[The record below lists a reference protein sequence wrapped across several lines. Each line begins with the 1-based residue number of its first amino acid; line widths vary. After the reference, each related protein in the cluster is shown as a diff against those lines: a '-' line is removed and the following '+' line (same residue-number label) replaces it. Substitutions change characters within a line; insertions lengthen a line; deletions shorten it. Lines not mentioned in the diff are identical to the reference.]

1 MFDEHPLRRTLAE
14 EIHAR
19 PPEDMAAPVQVSHIA
34 VISGEDG
41 MAPHVAH
48 LEALC
53 KHFRVAPPAA
63 DATHFS
69 TELGELRLK
78 WERHTE
84 FSTFTIMR
92 GGVSDQP
99 FKQTAIDSLPKDWV
113 SGLPGQVIAACHV
126 AVETGQGSQR
136 SPSDLAGLFD
146 NNPLTGSIVAGGKAC
161 LWADFQLHADGFTR
175 FLCNVGEI
183 SPSTLGRLV
192 QRILEIETYRMMAM
206 LAFPL
211 AKESRPRLAAV
222 EKRLGG
228 IITRLGT
235 REAVE
240 DERQLL
246 DDLSALAAETEAVNV
261 ATAYRFA
268 AARAYHELIK
278 RRMAAMREERIDGVP
293 RAMEFFDRRF
303 APAMES
309 CENLSIRIE
318 RLSERISRATSLL
331 RTRVD
336 VALEAQ
342 NRDLLESMNRR
353 ARLQLR
359 LQQTVEG
366 LSVVAISYYLLSLV
380 SYLAKGA
387 KHAGFLPIDPYEV
400 VAIAFIPVVVGIWFG
415 VKRVRHV
422 IETSAKESGKP
433 PLDR

>member
-1 MFDEHPLRRTLAE
+1 MFKEHPLRRVLAE

-19 PPEDMAAPVQVSHIA
+19 PPAEVAAPAQVSHIA
-34 VISGEDG
+34 LISGEDG
-41 MAPHVAH
+41 MATHVAH

-53 KHFRVAPPAA
+53 KHFRVAPPPA

-69 TELGELRLK
+69 AELGEVRLK

-84 FSTFTIMR
+84 FSTFTIIR
-92 GGVSDQP
+92 PGEFATP
-99 FKQTAIDSLPKDWV
+99 FKGTAIDSLPKDWL
-113 SGLPGQVIAACHV
+113 SNLPGQVIAACHV
-126 AVETGQGSQR
+126 AVQASGGAQR
-136 SPSDLAGLFD
+136 PVAELTGLFD
-146 NNPLTGSIVAGGKAC
+146 NNPVTGSVVSGGKVR
-161 LWADFQLHADGFTR
+161 LWTDYQLHADGFHR
-175 FLCNVGEI
+175 FLLDARDDI
-183 SPSTLGRLV
+183 SRPTLSRLV

-211 AKESRPRLAAV
+211 AKESRPRLAAI
-222 EKRLGG
+222 EKQLGG
-228 IITRLGT
+228 AIARLGT
-235 REAVE
+235 REGVE
-240 DERQLL
+240 NERQLL
-246 DDLSALAAETEAVNV
+246 DEISALAAEIEAVNV

-278 RRMAAMREERIDGVP
+278 RRMDSMREERMDGFP
-293 RAMEFFDRRF
+293 PSMDFLDRRV

-309 CENLSIRIE
+309 CENLSA
-318 RLSERISRATSLL
+318 RLESLSGRVARATSLL

-359 LQQTVEG
+359 LQETVEG

-387 KHAGFLPIDPYEV
+387 KTAGLSPFDPYIV
-400 VAIAFIPVVVGIWFG
+400 VLVAFVPVVGGIWFG
-415 VKRVRHV
+415 VRRVRHV
-422 IETSAKESGKP
+422 IGKSAGGGK
-433 PLDR
+433 

>member
-1 MFDEHPLRRTLAE
+1 MFKEHPLRRALAE

-19 PPEDMAAPVQVSHIA
+19 PPANLAAPVQVSHIA
-34 VISGEDG
+34 LISGEDG

-53 KHFRVAPPAA
+53 KHFRVAPPPV

-69 TELGELRLK
+69 AELGEVQLK

-84 FSTFTIMR
+84 FSTFTIIR
-92 GGVSDQP
+92 PGAFAQP
-99 FKQTAIDSLPKDWV
+99 FKGTAVDSLPKDWLTD
-113 SGLPGQVIAACHV
+113 LPGQVIAACHV
-126 AVETGQGSQR
+126 AVETGLGSHR
-136 SPSDLAGLFD
+136 TPADLAGLFD
-146 NNPLTGSIVAGGKAC
+146 NNPITGSIVSGGNAW
-161 LWADFQLHADGFTR
+161 LWADFQLHSDGFTR
-175 FLCNVGEI
+175 FLFNVGEI
-183 SPSTLGRLV
+183 TPPTLGRLI
-192 QRILEIETYRMMAM
+192 QRMLEIETYRMMAM

-211 AKESRPRLAAV
+211 AKESRPRLTAV
-222 EKRLGG
+222 ETKLGG
-228 IITRLGT
+228 IIARLGT

-278 RRMAAMREERIDGVP
+278 RRMASMREERMEGVP
-293 RAMEFFDRRF
+293 PAMDFLDRRF

-309 CENLSIRIE
+309 CENLATRVES
-318 RLSERISRATSLL
+318 LSGRISRATSLL

-359 LQQTVEG
+359 LQETVEG
-366 LSVVAISYYLLSLV
+366 LSVVAISYYLLSLI

-387 KHAGFLPIDPYEV
+387 KTAGLSHVDPYV
-400 VAIAFIPVVVGIWFG
+400 VVLVAFVPVVVGIGFG
-415 VKRVRHV
+415 VRRMRRV
-422 IETSAKESGKP
+422 IEKSTDGKTTP
-433 PLDR
+433 DP

>member
-1 MFDEHPLRRTLAE
+1 MFQEHPLRRALAE

-19 PPEDMAAPVQVSHIA
+19 PPADLAAPVQVSHIA
-34 VISGEDG
+34 LISGEDG

-53 KHFRVAPPAA
+53 KHFRVSPPAA

-69 TELGELRLK
+69 TDLGELRLK

-84 FSTFTIMR
+84 FSTFTIIR
-92 GGVSDQP
+92 PGAFSQP
-99 FKQTAIDSLPKDWV
+99 FKGTAIDGLPRDWL
-113 SGLPGQVIAACHV
+113 SELPGQVIAACHV
-126 AVETGQGSQR
+126 AIENAGGAGRALGDIQGV
-136 SPSDLAGLFD
+136 FD
-146 NNPLTGSIVAGGKAC
+146 NNPMTGSIIAGGKARF
-161 LWADFQLHADGFTR
+161 WTDYQLHTDGFYR
-175 FLCNVGEI
+175 FLLDVDEI
-183 SPSTLGRLV
+183 AAPSLGRLV
-192 QRILEIETYRMMAM
+192 QRILEIETYRMLAM

-211 AKESRPRLAAV
+211 AKESRPRLTTV
-222 EKRLGG
+222 ETRLGG

-235 REAVE
+235 REKVE

-246 DDLSALAAETEAVNV
+246 DELSSLAAEAEAVNV

-278 RRMAAMREERIDGVP
+278 RRMEAMREERMDGVP
-293 RAMEFFDRRF
+293 PAMDFLDRRF

-309 CENLSIRIE
+309 CENLSRRVE
-318 RLSERISRATSLL
+318 SLSERIARATSLL

-359 LQQTVEG
+359 LQETVEG

-387 KHAGFLPIDPYEV
+387 KTAGFSPFDPYVVVLMAFVPV
-400 VAIAFIPVVVGIWFG
+400 VAGIWFG
-415 VKRVRHV
+415 VKRMRRV
-422 IETSAKESGKP
+422 IEKSTDGKP
-433 PLDR
+433 PPDP

>member
-1 MFDEHPLRRTLAE
+1 MFKEHPLRRALAE

-19 PPEDMAAPVQVSHIA
+19 PPADLAAPVQVSHIA
-34 VISGEDG
+34 LISGEDG

-48 LEALC
+48 LETLC
-53 KHFRVAPPAA
+53 KHFRVSPPAA

-69 TELGELRLK
+69 TELGDLRLK

-84 FSTFTIMR
+84 FSTFTILR
-92 GGVSDQP
+92 PGAFAQP
-99 FKQTAIDSLPKDWV
+99 FKGTAIDGLPKDWL
-113 SGLPGQVIAACHV
+113 SDLPGQVIAACHV
-126 AVETGQGSQR
+126 AVENTGGAGR
-136 SPSDLAGLFD
+136 AMAEIAGLFD
-146 NNPLTGSIVAGGKAC
+146 NNPMTGSTVAGGKARF
-161 LWADFQLHADGFTR
+161 WTDYQLHADGFYR
-175 FLCNVGEI
+175 FLLDVDVI
-183 SPSTLGRLV
+183 SAPSLGRLV

-211 AKESRPRLAAV
+211 ARESRPRLAAV
-222 EKRLGG
+222 ETRLGG
-228 IITRLGT
+228 IIARLGT

-246 DDLSALAAETEAVNV
+246 DDLSSLAAETEAVNV

-268 AARAYHELIK
+268 AARAYHELIR
-278 RRMAAMREERIDGVP
+278 RRMASMREERLEGVLP
-293 RAMEFFDRRF
+293 AMDFLDRRF

-309 CENLSIRIE
+309 CENLSTRLESLSGRIA
-318 RLSERISRATSLL
+318 RATSLL

-359 LQQTVEG
+359 LQETVEG

-387 KHAGFLPIDPYEV
+387 KTAGLSSVDPYVVVSAAFLPV
-400 VAIAFIPVVVGIWFG
+400 VAGIWFG
-415 VKRVRHV
+415 VRRMRRV
-422 IETSAKESGKP
+422 IEKSTGGKP
-433 PLDR
+433 PADP

>member
-1 MFDEHPLRRTLAE
+1 MFKEHPLRRALAE

-19 PPEDMAAPVQVSHIA
+19 PPADLAAPVQVSHIA

-53 KHFRVAPPAA
+53 KHFRVSPPSA

-69 TELGELRLK
+69 AELGDIGLK

-84 FSTFTIMR
+84 FSTFTIIR
-92 GGVSDQP
+92 PGAFAQP
-99 FKQTAIDSLPKDWV
+99 FKSTAIDGLPKDWL
-113 SGLPGQVIAACHV
+113 SDLPGQVIAACHV
-126 AVETGQGSQR
+126 AVENTGGAGR
-136 SPSDLAGLFD
+136 GLAEIAGAFD
-146 NNPLTGSIVAGGKAC
+146 NNPLTGSIVSGGKARF
-161 LWADFQLHADGFTR
+161 WTDYQLHTDGFYR
-175 FLCNVGEI
+175 FLLDVDVI
-183 SPSTLGRLV
+183 APPTLGRLV

-211 AKESRPRLAAV
+211 AKESRPRLTAV
-222 EKRLGG
+222 ETKLGG
-228 IITRLGT
+228 IIARLGT

-278 RRMAAMREERIDGVP
+278 RRMASMREERMDGVP
-293 RAMEFFDRRF
+293 PAMDFLDRRF

-309 CENLSIRIE
+309 CENLSTRVE
-318 RLSERISRATSLL
+318 SLSGRISRATSLL

-359 LQQTVEG
+359 LQETVEG
-366 LSVVAISYYLLSLV
+366 LSVVAISYYLLSLI

-387 KHAGFLPIDPYEV
+387 KTAGLSHFDPYV
-400 VAIAFIPVVVGIWFG
+400 VVLAAFVPVVVGIWFG
-415 VKRVRHV
+415 VKRMRRV
-422 IETSAKESGKP
+422 ISKSADGKP
-433 PLDR
+433 TPDP